1 MFLASPALAGELTVS
16 PTLELSYLNVDIDN
30 EEKKENALNAFLNT
44 DIDYINQYWESNLTH
59 ELKFYKYQEK
69 KDSDLVMNE
78 FNWQNN
84 LKFFEKQLDISHK
97 WSRYREVYDE
107 FDGGFNDDFYS
118 VKGDVVRNMNVVS
131 ARYTAPKHWGVSL
144 SLGGKINDDR
154 LIPDGPQSEKS
165 EIKSN
170 ELDFSV
176 SDKST
181 VGIFWQAQGFKRDQK
196 KQEGMTFTQETGS
209 AVVRMPVLYGW
220 NATAKGSISQYQ
232 NSTPWDFGEDDRKV
246 RTLVTGLGFGWVK
259 IQNVSFFEATY
270 DKVDDSD
277 DGVSYSWGAEFGWLF
292 ADRWQLKAKKTSRF
306 YGDSYTASLQYN
318 TERSVFSIVRDE
330 DVSQRYVPVPTFVNN
345 GNYACS
351 PDESGNYGLS
361 PDYCHLLSNDIELGE
376 DEIIIPDI
384 QQQFPLEPKLTLDI
398 STTVKWEFEKGKW
411 EHELSLSR
419 NEDSD
424 LSNENSTYG
433 HEGKFLAEY
442 RLNKNNYLRMNWQF
456 RDIEIKPVNHRS
468 ISRIGSIGYHQEINS
483 KAEWSFT
490 LKGTSQTND
499 GSDYKDIRLILSYQH
514 FFGKKHNK
522 KR

>member
-1 MFLASPALAGELTVS
+1 MRNITPYISIMFLASPALAGELTVS

-181 VGIFWQAQGFKRDQK
+181 VGIFWQAQGFKR
-196 KQEGMTFTQETGS
+196 ES
-209 AVVRMPVLYGW
+209 
-220 NATAKGSISQYQ
+220 
-232 NSTPWDFGEDDRKV
+232 
-246 RTLVTGLGFGWVK
+246 
-259 IQNVSFFEATY
+259 
-270 DKVDDSD
+270 
-277 DGVSYSWGAEFGWLF
+277 
-292 ADRWQLKAKKTSRF
+292 KKTRRYDFYSRDRECSCKNAGALWLEC
-306 YGDSYTASLQYN
+306 YGQ
-318 TERSVFSIVRDE
+318 
-330 DVSQRYVPVPTFVNN
+330 
-345 GNYACS
+345 
-351 PDESGNYGLS
+351 GL
-361 PDYCHLLSNDIELGE
+361 Y
-376 DEIIIPDI
+376 
-384 QQQFPLEPKLTLDI
+384 
-398 STTVKWEFEKGKW
+398 
-411 EHELSLSR
+411 
-419 NEDSD
+419 
-424 LSNENSTYG
+424 
-433 HEGKFLAEY
+433 
-442 RLNKNNYLRMNWQF
+442 
-456 RDIEIKPVNHRS
+456 
-468 ISRIGSIGYHQEINS
+468 
-483 KAEWSFT
+483 
-490 LKGTSQTND
+490 
-499 GSDYKDIRLILSYQH
+499 
-514 FFGKKHNK
+514 
-522 KR
+522 